1 MAGGKNSAWLLLIGV
16 GWFALAL
23 MFGLYFFPLQFV
35 RGPVIFVFGVSALLA
50 GFFLG
55 RGYQK
60 LFGPKPENIVER

>member
-1 MAGGKNSAWLLLIGV
+1 MASGRNSMVLLLIGLA
-16 GWFALAL
+16 WFALAL

-35 RGPVIFVFGVSALLA
+35 RGPVIFVFGLSALLA

-60 LFGPKPENIVER
+60 LFGPKPERVVQE